1 MAKQDI
7 DKFLEEISIATAWAD
22 DFANEIKDEKT
33 FEAIKEIASLKTKK
47 GERLYDNFQLFQFL
61 GEETEQK
68 ATLAKRFL
76 QDNPEYS
83 TKNFNL
89 PLINYIVKNELSEE
103 AIDALIKNAR

>member
-1 MAKQDI
+1 MAKKDI
-7 DKFLEEISIATAWAD
+7 DKFLEEIAISTAWAE

-33 FEAIKEIASLKTKK
+33 FEAIKEIANLKNKQ
-47 GERLYDNFQLFQFL
+47 GDRLYDNFQLFQFL

-68 ATLAKRFL
+68 ANLAKRFL
-76 QDNPEYS
+76 QDKPEFS

-89 PLINYIVKNELSEE
+89 PMINYILKNDLSEE

>member
-1 MAKQDI
+1 MAKEDI
-7 DKFLEEISIATAWAD
+7 NKFLEEISISTAWAE

-33 FEAIKEIASLKTKK
+33 FEAIKEIANLKGTK

-68 ATLAKRFL
+68 ANLAKRFL

-89 PLINYIVKNELSEE
+89 PLINYIIKNELSEE

>member
-1 MAKQDI
+1 MAKKDI
-7 DKFLEEISIATAWAD
+7 DKFLEEIAISTAWAE

-33 FEAIKEIASLKTKK
+33 FEAIKEIANLKNKQ
-47 GERLYDNFQLFQFL
+47 GDRLYDNFQLFQFL

-68 ATLAKRFL
+68 ANLAKRFL
-76 QDNPEYS
+76 QDNPEFS

-89 PLINYIVKNELSEE
+89 PMINYILKNDLSEE